1 MPGVG
6 ASGNGKEL
14 ADRVVQ
20 IHSVEEFDAALESAE
35 SRLVVVEYAGMHS
48 ENSKKIYPA
57 MVDLS
62 QTCKDTV
69 FLLVLGDETEG
80 TKELCVRAGIEKVC
94 VEQKPYPQENLHHL
108 FCYQRL
114 CMCS

>member
-1 MPGVG
+1 
-6 ASGNGKEL
+6 
-14 ADRVVQ
+14 
-20 IHSVEEFDAALESAE
+20 
-35 SRLVVVEYAGMHS
+35 MHS

-80 TKELCVRAGIEKVC
+80 TKELCERAGIEKVC
-94 VEQKPYPQENLHHL
+94 VEQKPYLQENLHRVTIFFAINDCACVHHL
-108 FCYQRL
+108 R
-114 CMCS
+114 